1 MADVQNLVP
10 DRPALAQLWRKLGY
24 LLSSGVPMMEAIDAI
39 AADLPTTEL
48 VPVIAKIKAEIAN
61 GRTLSAAIDG
71 QPEVFSTMTVAL
83 VRTGEL
89 AGEVDKA
96 VERVAD
102 GLEAGTIDVGR
113 KKPDRELDPQLAA
126 EADEVQQAYERTTQI
141 LQDGIKAH
149 ASDIHIEPCKDG
161 ARVRYRIDGV
171 MHEVQRMSQKECIG
185 TVARIKIMANVD
197 VSERR
202 RIQDGRILIEIEGK
216 EYDLRINICPYA
228 FGESVVMRILD
239 RTRVM
244 LDINRFGLRPQVV
257 ETLDRW
263 CRRPNGIVI
272 VTGPTGSG
280 KTTTLY
286 ALLEHINRPEIKITG
301 VENPVEYLLDGINQ
315 CEVRERTGMTFA
327 SILRAQLR
335 QDPDV
340 MMVGEIRDL
349 ETAHICVQAALTG
362 HLVLTTLHTNDAP
375 SALRRLCDMGVEPFL
390 IDNAVIGVKAQKLC
404 RKLCDKCR
412 EPYTADQAVRQD
424 LALDSDREP
433 LTLYRA
439 KGCDA
444 CFGSGYR
451 GRMAISEI
459 VELNDAL
466 RDAIQRRASA
476 DDLRK
481 TAIESGMQTMRQNGM
496 ESVRAG
502 LTSVEEVQRVTP
514 EV

>member
-1 MADVQNLVP
+1 MADSENTAL
-10 DRPALAQLWRKLGY
+10 DRAALAQLWRKLGH
-24 LLSSGVPMMEAIDAI
+24 LLTSGVPVSESLRAI
-39 AADLPTTEL
+39 ATDMSATALSCTVNSIRSDIET
-48 VPVIAKIKAEIAN
+48 
-61 GRTLSAAIDG
+61 GRTLSAAIG
-71 QPEVFSTMTVAL
+71 GHPEVFSAMTVAL
-83 VRTGEL
+83 ARTGEL
-89 AGEVDKA
+89 AGELDKA
-96 VERVAD
+96 VMRIAD
-102 GLEAGTIDVGR
+102 GLEVGTIDVGGNE
-113 KKPDRELDPQLAA
+113 PQHPMDPQLAA
-126 EADEVQQAYERTTQI
+126 EADEVQKAYERTTQI
-141 LQDGIKAH
+141 LHGGIKAR
-149 ASDIHIEPCKDG
+149 ASDIHIEPDKDG

-171 MHEVQRMSQKECIG
+171 MHEVQRMSQRECIG

-202 RIQDGRILIEIEGK
+202 RIQDGRILIEIDGK
-216 EYDLRINICPYA
+216 EYDLRVNICPYV

-239 RTRVM
+239 KTLVM

-257 ETLDRW
+257 ATLDRW

-286 ALLEHINRPEIKITG
+286 ALLEHINRPELKITS

-315 CEVRERTGMTFA
+315 CEVRERAGMTFA

-349 ETAHICVQAALTG
+349 DTAHICVQAALTG

-375 SALRRLCDMGVEPFL
+375 AALRRLCDMGVEPFL
-390 IDNAVIGVKAQKLC
+390 IDNTVIGVKAQRLC

-412 EPYTADQAVRQD
+412 EPCTADQAMRQNIG
-424 LALDSDREP
+424 LDSDGEP

-451 GRMAISEI
+451 GRMAISE
-459 VELNDAL
+459 VLELNDAL

-476 DDLRK
+476 DDLRR

-514 EV
+514 QV